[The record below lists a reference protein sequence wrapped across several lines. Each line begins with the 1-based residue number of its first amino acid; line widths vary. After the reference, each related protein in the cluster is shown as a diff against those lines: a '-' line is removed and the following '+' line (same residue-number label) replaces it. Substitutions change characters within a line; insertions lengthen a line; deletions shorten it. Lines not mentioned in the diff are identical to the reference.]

1 VPCARSC
8 REAEYHVADADL
20 PLASR
25 ILKAVITHEMRPHR
39 PMKIA
44 IKLFAGLRD
53 RAGTGDLSVELPEGA
68 TVRDAIEAAQH
79 NAPKKWAAP
88 TSLMAAVNNE
98 YVEFTDTVA
107 DGDELALIPPV
118 SGG

>member
-1 VPCARSC
+1 
-8 REAEYHVADADL
+8 
-20 PLASR
+20 
-25 ILKAVITHEMRPHR
+25 
-39 PMKIA
+39 MKIA

-53 RAGTGDLSVELPEGA
+53 RAGTGDLSVELPGGA
-68 TVRDAIEAAQH
+68 TVADAIEAAQH
-79 NAPKKWAAP
+79 CAPTEWTAP

-98 YVEFTDTVA
+98 YVKFTETLA

>member
-1 VPCARSC
+1 
-8 REAEYHVADADL
+8 
-20 PLASR
+20 
-25 ILKAVITHEMRPHR
+25 
-39 PMKIA
+39 MKIV

-53 RAGTGDLSVELPEGA
+53 RAGSGDLSVELPSGA
-68 TVRDAIEAAQH
+68 TVQDAIDTAQH
-79 NAPKKWAAP
+79 NAPKEWTAP

-98 YVEFTDTVA
+98 YVGLNAVLS

>member
-1 VPCARSC
+1 
-8 REAEYHVADADL
+8 
-20 PLASR
+20 
-25 ILKAVITHEMRPHR
+25 M

-53 RAGTGDLSVELPEGA
+53 RAGAGDLSVELPEGA
-68 TVRDAIEAAQH
+68 TVRDAIDAAQH
-79 NAPKKWAAP
+79 NAPKEWTAP

-98 YVEFTDTVA
+98 YVEFTGILS